1 MAAGLP
7 GQASGW
13 DITELSSHSHG
24 SHEHHELWGSQS
36 RLVERGHLEGNE
48 ASLLS
53 SGPKDLA
60 QSFDGKVKR
69 RVSTSSK
76 VNQWPDIFR
85 QRGQEKPHQSSY
97 HVEGIQGT
105 IPNFS
110 LCANMSSFRNSSL
123 MHFQL

>member
-1 MAAGLP
+1 MAG
-7 GQASGW
+7 
-13 DITELSSHSHG
+13 I
-24 SHEHHELWGSQS
+24 SQS
-36 RLVERGHLEGNE
+36 CLLTATGHMNIMSFGALSPGWWKGGVWKGNE
-48 ASLLS
+48 ASVLS

-69 RVSTSSK
+69 RVSTSSE